1 MCVSA
6 SPDIRTTN
14 FSVVQVFSEYPG
26 NSAQLRVLLV
36 FYASTIVSALG
47 AAEKITNPIVS
58 MLLPYIQK
66 VHEALFSFLCDEV
79 YCVVPTCFLQKIFK
93 RNILYDM
100 YRVTLN
106 VLRNMGPVKVHN

>member
-6 SPDIRTTN
+6 SPDVRTTN

-93 RNILYDM
+93 RNILCDM

-106 VLRNMGPVKVHN
+106 VLRNMGLVKVHD